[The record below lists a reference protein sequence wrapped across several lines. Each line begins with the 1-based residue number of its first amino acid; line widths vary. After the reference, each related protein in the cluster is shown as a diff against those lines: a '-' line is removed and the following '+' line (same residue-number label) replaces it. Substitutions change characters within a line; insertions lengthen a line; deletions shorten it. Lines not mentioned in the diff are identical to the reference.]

1 VVNGV
6 QGWLCRMVTDLCHAH
21 QRQRHIELRLCE
33 VAVLILIGQRPDLP
47 PRRPTP
53 KLKRP
58 SAHVHL
64 AGCLEVTLCS
74 FRASAGSHK
83 PYARRRLSTT
93 WPCRASS
100 ARLPPPSTHK
110 TN

>member
-1 VVNGV
+1 
-6 QGWLCRMVTDLCHAH
+6 MVTDLCHAH

-64 AGCLEVTLCS
+64 AGYLEMTLCS
-74 FRASAGSHK
+74 FRASAGRHK
-83 PYARRRLSTT
+83 PYVEAPIHHLAVPGVFSQASASQHPQNQLS
-93 WPCRASS
+93 
-100 ARLPPPSTHK
+100 PPQ